1 MSPVGLIGHAYFP
14 MPMARPR
21 DLQFV
26 ATVQST
32 AARRSTLCQ
41 ESRLTLLSVVM
52 GKLASWSED
61 AEAARRNPH
70 TLPLGSFCEYCK
82 VRQPQRATNG
92 VVSTLRDDLTTC
104 VCPAAGDCRA

>member
-61 AEAARRNPH
+61 AEAARATRTPCRWVRFASIAKCGNRNA
-70 TLPLGSFCEYCK
+70 
-82 VRQPQRATNG
+82 QRME
-92 VVSTLRDDLTTC
+92 
-104 VCPAAGDCRA
+104 